1 MDNQHHRVRIV
12 SNRAVDT
19 VSNKVGDTAS
29 SKVGI
34 RNPQRVELHRHPL
47 LPYNNLLPHSHQVDP
62 PHQPVGRLQ
71 RPLSQRTICLSR
83 SKICDYLTYP
93 VLPKSIVCVSVSLDL
108 SIDESRNSRCRTV
121 LQDARIN

>member
-1 MDNQHHRVRIV
+1 MVNRHHRVRMV

-29 SKVGI
+29 SKVRI
-34 RNPQRVELHRHPL
+34 HNPQRVELHHPL
-47 LPYNNLLPHSHQVDP
+47 LPYNNLLPRSHQVDP

-71 RPLSQRTICLSR
+71 RPLSQRTICLFRSR
-83 SKICDYLTYP
+83 ICDYFTHPL
-93 VLPKSIVCVSVSLDL
+93 LPKSIVCVSVSLDL
-108 SIDESRNSRCRTV
+108 SIDESRNSRYRTV